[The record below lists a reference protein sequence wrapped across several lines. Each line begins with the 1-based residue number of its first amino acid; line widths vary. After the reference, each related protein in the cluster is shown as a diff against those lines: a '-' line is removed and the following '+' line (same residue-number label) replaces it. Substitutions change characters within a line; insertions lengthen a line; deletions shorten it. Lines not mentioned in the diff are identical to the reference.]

1 MGLLENAIREHL
13 ELKRQQGAD
22 PGEIAEKERE
32 ALEPVDPGEP
42 TTWGMEHDPAVEGFG
57 MEYSDAQAPERPA
70 AASQD
75 DSLQARA
82 VELSAVG
89 QETAEIDMREVF
101 GELEEIDRGGYP
113 ADMDDGV
120 RVRVARIT
128 GQPKN
133 EVLDWQTPAHTAGE
147 MPPEQIPGQES
158 LAFE

>member
-22 PGEIAEKERE
+22 PGEIAQKERE

-42 TTWGMEHDPAVEGFG
+42 ATWGVEHDPAVESFG
-57 MEYSDAQAPERPA
+57 TEYVDAPA
-70 AASQD
+70 AQD

-82 VELSAVG
+82 MELSAVG

-101 GELEEIDRGGYP
+101 GELEEIERGGYP
-113 ADMDDGV
+113 DDMDESV
-120 RVRVARIT
+120 RVRAARIT
-128 GQPKN
+128 GQPRN
-133 EVLDWQTPAHTAGE
+133 EVLDWQTPVHTAGE
-147 MPPEQIPGQES
+147 LPPEQIPGQES

>member
-22 PGEIAEKERE
+22 PGEIAQKERE

-42 TTWGMEHDPAVEGFG
+42 ATWGMEHDPAVEGFG
-57 MEYSDAQAPERPA
+57 MEYGEEPAPESQA
-70 AASQD
+70 AVQD

-82 VELSAVG
+82 MELSSVG

-133 EVLDWQTPAHTAGE
+133 EVLDWQTPVHTAGE